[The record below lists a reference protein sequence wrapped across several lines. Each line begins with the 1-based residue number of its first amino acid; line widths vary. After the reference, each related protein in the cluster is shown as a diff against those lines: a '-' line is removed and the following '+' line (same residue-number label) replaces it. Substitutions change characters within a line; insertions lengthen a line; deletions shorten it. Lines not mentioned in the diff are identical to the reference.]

1 MFQRLFGP
9 LWQTAI
15 LKLKLSGY
23 FWRSLGYFLFQ
34 HLVALCQQQN
44 SGRNFE
50 TAKERQLS
58 QGYVKNFVR
67 NGMWKR
73 KIRFGEIWTFFDIE
87 TTLKMG
93 LPSIHKNDIVNSD
106 DNVEN
111 SAPVSNKTFEI
122 GEIINVRPTF

>member
-1 MFQRLFGP
+1 MKKK
-9 LWQTAI
+9 I
-15 LKLKLSGY
+15 L
-23 FWRSLGYFLFQ
+23 
-34 HLVALCQQQN
+34 
-44 SGRNFE
+44 
-50 TAKERQLS
+50 
-58 QGYVKNFVR
+58 
-67 NGMWKR
+67 
-73 KIRFGEIWTFFDIE
+73 FGEIWTFFDIE